1 MPLIKSTSK
10 RAFGENIARERA
22 AGKPE
27 KQSVAIAYSVK
38 REAAKH
44 SHSGEGINKR
54 PSNTSTQAG
63 IRHHSSA
70 SQKRSDGYHKNTVD
84 ASSVRP
90 SATKMTKSQHQLNN
104 MEDFE
109 EKGHKL

>member
-10 RAFGENIARERA
+10 KAFGENVAREIE
-22 AGKPE
+22 AGKPQ

-44 SHSGEGINKR
+44 SHAGEGINKK
-54 PSNTSTQAG
+54 PSNTSTQSG

-70 SQKRSDGYHKNTVD
+70 SQKDRKSTRLN
-84 ASSVRP
+84 SSH
-90 SATKMTKSQHQLNN
+90 T
-104 MEDFE
+104 
-109 EKGHKL
+109 

>member
-10 RAFGENIARERA
+10 KAFGENVKREIE
-22 AGKPE
+22 AGKPQ

-44 SHSGEGINKR
+44 SHSGEGINKK
-54 PSNTSTQAG
+54 PGNTSTQAG
-63 IRHHSSA
+63 IEHHSNHSA
-70 SQKRSDGYHKNTVD
+70 KRSDSYHSQTID
-84 ASSVRP
+84 PTAVRP
-90 SATKMTKSQHQLNN
+90 SATKMTRSEHRLNN

>member
-10 RAFGENIARERA
+10 KAFGENVARERA

-27 KQSVAIAYSVK
+27 KQAVAIAYSTK

-44 SHSGEGINKR
+44 SHSGEGINKK
-54 PSNTSTQAG
+54 PSNTSTQDG

-70 SQKRSDGYHKNTVD
+70 SQKRSASYHSRTID
-84 ASSVRP
+84 PTAVRP

>member
-27 KQSVAIAYSVK
+27 KQAVAIAYSVK

-44 SHSGEGINKR
+44 SHAGEGINKK
-54 PSNTSTQAG
+54 PSHSSTQAG

-70 SQKRSDGYHKNTVD
+70 SQRRSDSYHSRTID
-84 ASSVRP
+84 PTAVRP
-90 SATKMTKSQHQLNN
+90 SATKMTRSEHRLNN